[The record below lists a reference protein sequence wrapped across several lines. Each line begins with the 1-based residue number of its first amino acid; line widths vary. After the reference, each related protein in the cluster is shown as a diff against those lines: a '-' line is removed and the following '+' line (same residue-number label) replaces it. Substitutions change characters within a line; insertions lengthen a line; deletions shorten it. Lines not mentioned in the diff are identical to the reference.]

1 MLGLGISSSTR
12 EGGGANAVVIE
23 DYLWS
28 STDSGT
34 AITPR
39 FADVRGLN
47 VQDLNDA
54 WDAGGVTD
62 WSDGDPGRGMMDGA
76 SNDGAASINELM
88 PSTDATSGNS
98 QAYLS
103 DDEGYWVVSESSS
116 FPPSDGHDSKDGQ
129 DGDADTELTPIATG
143 NFPIGDG
150 NYVA

>member
-1 MLGLGISSSTR
+1 MLGLGITDHIT
-12 EGGGANAVVIE
+12 EGSAAVAIE

-39 FADVRGLN
+39 FSNVILAN
-47 VQDLNDA
+47 VQDFNDA

-76 SNDGAASINELM
+76 SNDGKASINELM

-103 DDEGYWVVSESSS
+103 DDEGYWVIHENAYSTY
-116 FPPSDGHDSKDGQ
+116 SDSADMLYGQ
-129 DGDADTELTPIATG
+129 DGDSDSELTPIAIG

>member
-1 MLGLGISSSTR
+1 MLGLGITDHIT
-12 EGGGANAVVIE
+12 EGSAAVAIE

-39 FADVRGLN
+39 FSNVILAR
-47 VQDLNDA
+47 VQDFNDA

-76 SNDGAASINELM
+76 SNDGKASINELM
-88 PSTDATSGNS
+88 PSTDATSGQS
-98 QAYLS
+98 KAYLS
-103 DDEGYWVVSESSS
+103 DDEGYWVVT
-116 FPPSDGHDSKDGQ
+116 GHNNLVMTDAEDMLVGQ
-129 DGDADTELTPIATG
+129 DGGVNTELTPIAIG

>member
-1 MLGLGISSSTR
+1 MLGLGITDHIT
-12 EGGGANAVVIE
+12 EGSAAVAIE

-28 STDSGT
+28 STDGGT

-39 FADVRGLN
+39 FSNVILAN
-47 VQDLNDA
+47 VQDFNDA

-62 WSDGDPGRGMMDGA
+62 WTDGDPGRGMMDGSA
-76 SNDGAASINELM
+76 NDGKASINELM

-103 DDEGYWVVSESSS
+103 DDEGYWVRHESSFS
-116 FPPSDGHDSKDGQ
+116 SYNSDLNDMLFGQ
-129 DGDADTELTPIATG
+129 DGDSDSELTPIAIG